1 MGAVVVG
8 GGSRDCGS
16 LSVVGRSVRV
26 ASGYAGAE
34 VNYIYALYKSNSR

>member
-26 ASGYAGAE
+26 ASGCVGAE
-34 VNYIYALYKSNSR
+34 VNYIYAPFKSNSR